1 AVVLLAVGVLI
12 FKLTLP
18 TTAFGWFTLMWVF
31 VLGIVSCSLLGI
43 FVSNL
48 ASGAVSAAVIT
59 NGPGVALQFV
69 SGTYVP
75 LVALPAWMLT
85 L

>member
-1 AVVLLAVGVLI
+1 MLVFRPSAAHG
-12 FKLTLP
+12 
-18 TTAFGWFTLMWVF
+18 TAFGWFTLTWVF

-48 ASGAVSAAVIT
+48 ASNALSLLPSSPTARRS
-59 NGPGVALQFV
+59 ALQFL

-75 LVALPAWMLT
+75 LMGRRRRGC
-85 L
+85 